1 MKVLVTVKPVAD
13 PNTAPSAWIALQQ
26 AARTDT
32 VGRAN
37 PTVSARP
44 PVTVGDIN
52 FVANYFDLIA
62 VEQAIRLKDNGVTD
76 ICVVS
81 VTGDDHLAQVRSAIA
96 MGADRA
102 VLIDPEGKKL
112 GWYQI
117 AAALKH
123 VVDKEKPDFVLMGKQ
138 ATDDDASQVGPI
150 LAGMLGWPQATFVS
164 EMKFSA
170 DKSRVTVG
178 RETDEGVEVLDVKLP
193 ALMTCDLRLNEP
205 RYATLPN
212 LIKSKKAPIERLKFA
227 ELGRHSRTGPPAEP
241 KVTVERYET
250 PPGRT
255 GQVKIVPDTA
265 ALLAALR
272 ERKLIE

>member
-13 PNTAPSAWIALQQ
+13 PNTAPNAWISHQRGDSGGAG
-26 AARTDT
+26 A
-32 VGRAN
+32 
-37 PTVSARP
+37 
-44 PVTVGDIN
+44 DIN

-62 VEQAIRLKDNGVTD
+62 VEQAIRLKDDGVTD

-81 VTGDDHLAQVRSAIA
+81 VTGDDHLAQVRAAIA
-96 MGADRA
+96 MGVGRA
-102 VLIDPEGKKL
+102 VLIDPEGKRL
-112 GWYQI
+112 GWHQI

-123 VVDKEKPDFVLMGKQ
+123 VIDKEKPDFVLMGKQ

-164 EMKFSA
+164 EMKFSS

-193 ALMTCDLRLNEP
+193 AVITCDLRLNEP

-212 LIKSKKAPIERLKFA
+212 LIKSKKAPIERLKFSQ
-227 ELGRHSRTGPPAEP
+227 LGLSDAA
-241 KVTVERYET
+241 KVSVERYEL

-255 GQVKIVPDTA
+255 GQVRIVADTA
-265 ALLAALR
+265 ELVAALR